1 MLLSLDN
8 ATKMFAEKIIF
19 MGASLKIEEGDRIG
33 LVGVNGA
40 GKSTLLN
47 VLDGSL
53 PLEQGERAARSG
65 LSLGFLRQDSGLDGQ
80 NTIWEEMRGVF
91 RPLLDAQAKAGRI
104 AAQMGQYTDRSSPGY
119 LALSEEYN
127 RLQSYFEVNEGYNID
142 VKIRTILNGMG
153 FADKDADTPSD
164 TLDRKSTRLNSS
176 HP

>member
-104 AAQMGQYTDRSSPGY
+104 AAQMGQYTDRSSPDY

-127 RLQSYFEVNEGYNID
+127 RLQTTSMS
-142 VKIRTILNGMG
+142 KS
-153 FADKDADTPSD
+153 APS
-164 TLDRKSTRLNSS
+164 
-176 HP
+176 